1 MIKKNIILG
10 LLLGL
15 TINITHANFK
25 IGDKFIVQQPNRSNS
40 STVCAD
46 LSTAYANF
54 MGADESKVTAFRTE
68 CEKTQSDNTN
78 FLTRTFSIASDS
90 AKDEEDA
97 ALINKLREKSINP
110 EFMNK
115 ILAYSKQNT
124 AGHWYDVWTNPA
136 VSTIKS
142 W

>member
-15 TINITHANFK
+15 TINITHANLK
-25 IGDKFIVQQPNRSNS
+25 IGDKFIVQQLKESNS
-40 STVCAD
+40 STICAD

-54 MGADESKVTAFRTE
+54 MRADESKVTAFRTE

-97 ALINKLREKSINP
+97 AVINKLKENGINS

-115 ILAYSKQNT
+115 ILAYSKQNKD
-124 AGHWYDVWTNPA
+124 GYWYDVWTDPA
-136 VSTIKS
+136 VPTIKS
-142 W
+142 